1 MRQIVATQLWSQVTT
16 CAHVLRQSSNLN
28 HGAQI
33 SGACFLQS
41 YHKPLLRT
49 QIIASAVVQDVLLIC
64 WEKRFKSIQSHE
76 FHVNNILWI
85 LDTLGM
91 HVCWNSLPW
100 VLRYVIGHIPAD
112 DCGLV
117 TKLSKFTRLFAVGS
131 RKSSGFL
138 GPSAWAGGNELCI
151 PLILNK
157 SAPLESAPVKLRNV
171 LRWENTIHE
180 HELWMRFYE
189 RGWL

>member
-16 CAHVLRQSSNLN
+16 CAHVLQQAGNLN

-33 SGACFLQS
+33 SEACFLQS
-41 YHKPLLRT
+41 YHEPLFRT
-49 QIIASAVVQDVLLIC
+49 QIIASAIVQDVLLIC
-64 WEKRFKSIQSHE
+64 WEKRLKSIHSHK

-100 VLRYVIGHIPAD
+100 VYVICHIPAD